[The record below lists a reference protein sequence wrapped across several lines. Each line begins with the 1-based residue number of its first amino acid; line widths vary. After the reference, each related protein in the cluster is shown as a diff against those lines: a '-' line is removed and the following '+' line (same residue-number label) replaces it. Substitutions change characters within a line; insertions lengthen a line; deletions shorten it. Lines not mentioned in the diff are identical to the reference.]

1 MYINKFST
9 GTILALLALSG
20 MLFLVPIAVPVH
32 AAPNASLPTL
42 KTTPTLVL
50 QETPTGLT
58 EAVTNPATNAYAIQT
73 VTLIAPTGW
82 NFTTSA
88 NVALTISS
96 TSTFCSS
103 ALYGFTTVA
112 VSLTAIECGTG
123 SLPPGFT
130 ATFTGSV
137 DIQGPSSPATA
148 APVTGLF
155 TTSVSDASASG
166 AYPGPSWTET
176 SIAGSG
182 TLVSPAHTG
191 EVAPTVT
198 VTGNTAS
205 YTAGGAAQTVTATL
219 TAPTQ
224 VGVPVTF
231 SAASGSYPTTGFTTT
246 FSPSS
251 STTTSSGVVTSSWQP
266 SNHAG
271 DNTAVKATIT
281 GTAFSGTGSVVTTTA
296 AAAPTSVTFYLGGS
310 PNVFPTT
317 DYVTTSVVI
326 GSTTYANIAS
336 GVTLTATDAFGNPAG
351 AAVTGGTLAAASGF
365 LAGVTTE
372 TSCTIT
378 AVVTSPTGCQYDTA
392 TNTGAVP
399 QYSQSGVYAAI
410 GQMSATLTGT
420 GFSVSGTTGFIQ
432 TSTFASAAS
441 FTWPTLA
448 SPVAAG
454 TSVDYKVQLTGSSQS
469 GVPVVIQ
476 VCVHS
481 TCAATSK
488 GYTGTFTNGLSSIN
502 GVTNSSGSFGANF
515 AISTALG
522 ASLVMNSTVT
532 KPQNAGAQSF
542 FGSDSE
548 TVTTGPGVAA
558 SLAVYAVFG
567 NGQGAGN
574 SGPALKAATAGAT
587 LYVDAILTD
596 AYGNVVTNTSP
607 QQIQVNLAASGVSGG
622 GLLSVTT
629 AYISSGAQSTNNTA
643 QGSFGPVAWTLSTTL
658 GASTVTASAV
668 VAGKAVSGST
678 TVTTISPLPTINV
691 KSPTPVSGV
700 IYSASPFVTFS
711 GKANAS
717 VGYPAPFV
725 GSGSSYPAAVKIV
738 SIGYKVNSGHWI
750 SSSVAAGNQIIWSVP
765 VTLGQGLSTIAFNA
779 TDSKGNVGIP
789 TIATY
794 QVLVDSVAPTFAFA
808 GTTTAT
814 GCEAVTITTG
824 AGDFNTTSF
833 TATYNGVAIPAAN
846 IAWAGTQTLGTAGTL
861 TATVCGLTAGTGTL
875 KVTGSSFEKVSG
887 TASETLTVTVTL
899 ADSVTFASSSATW
912 GTSGAATGVFVS
924 VTNSWGSAQ
933 QLTIYATLKSG
944 SSIYVLVGG
953 ETLTAGQTG
962 TVFLQDFLTTVPA
975 GTYTVTFSAITT
987 ANQAVSAPTT
997 STTVTVP

>member
-32 AAPNASLPTL
+32 ATPNASLPTL

-50 QETPTGLT
+50 QETPTALT

-73 VTLIAPTGW
+73 VTLIAPTGF

-88 NVALTISS
+88 NVLLTIG
-96 TSTFCSS
+96 TTGAWCS
-103 ALYGFTTVA
+103 AAGYGFTTVA

-130 ATFTGSV
+130 ATFASASTV
-137 DIQGPSSPATA
+137 FIQGPSSPATA

-155 TTSVSDASASG
+155 TTSISDSSASG

-182 TLVSPAHTG
+182 TLASPAHTG
-191 EVAPTVT
+191 EVAPTVA
-198 VTGNTAS
+198 VTGNIAS

-231 SAASGSYPTTGFTTT
+231 SAASGSYPATGFTTT

-251 STTTSSGVVTSSWQP
+251 STTTSGGVVTSSWQP

-281 GTAFSGTGSVVTTTA
+281 GTAFTGTGGVVTTTI

-317 DYVTTSVVI
+317 DYVTTSAVI
-326 GSTTYANIAS
+326 SGTTYANIAS
-336 GVTLTATDAFGNPAG
+336 GVTFTATDAFGNPAG
-351 AAVTGGTLAAASGF
+351 AAVTGGTLSAASGF
-365 LAGVTTE
+365 LGGVPAT

-378 AVVTSPTGCQYDTA
+378 LGVGSCQYNVG
-392 TNTGAVP
+392 TNTGTAP

-410 GQMSATLTGT
+410 GQISATLTGT

-432 TSTFASAAS
+432 TSTFASAAT

-488 GYTGTFTNGLSSIN
+488 GYTGTFSNTLSSIN
-502 GVTNSSGSFGANF
+502 GVTNSSGSFGAEF

-522 ASLVMNSTVT
+522 ASVVMNSTIT

-574 SGPALKAATAGAT
+574 SGPATKDATSGAT
-587 LYVDAILTD
+587 LFVDAILTD

-629 AYISSGAQSTNNTA
+629 AYVSSGAQSTNNTA
-643 QGSFGPVAWTLSTTL
+643 EGSFGPVAWTLPATL

-668 VAGKAVSGST
+668 VAGKAVSGAT
-678 TVTTISPLPTINV
+678 TVTTISPLPTITV

-717 VGYPAPFV
+717 LGYPAPFI
-725 GSGSSYPAAVKIV
+725 GSGGSYPAAVNIV

-750 SSSVAAGNQIIWSVP
+750 SSSVAAGNKIVWSVP
-765 VTLGQGLSTIAFNA
+765 VTLSQGLSTIAFNA

-789 TIATY
+789 TTATY

-808 GTTTAT
+808 GITTAT

-846 IAWAGTQTLGTAGTL
+846 IAWTGTQTLGTSGTL
-861 TATVCGLTAGTGTL
+861 TATVCGLTAGTATL
-875 KVTGSSFEKVSG
+875 KVTGSSYEKVSG

-899 ADSVTFASSSATW
+899 ADSVTFSSSSATW
-912 GTSGAATGVFVS
+912 GTSGAASGVFVS
-924 VTNSWGSAQ
+924 VSNSWGTAQ